1 MKNLRNTCL
10 LLVLVFALT
19 AMTVHRFYVAIY
31 QINFVAQKKMVQIT
45 TRIFVDDLNEAL
57 KMEYHKK
64 TFIGTEKETQ
74 EDKLLVEKYLA
85 DKFKLS
91 VNGKYKA
98 MNYLSYE
105 LENNVIV
112 CYLNIKDVAKITS
125 LEVENSILTELY
137 SEQQNIIQFNNNGVK
152 GNLLLSSE
160 TTKGML
166 K

>member
-1 MKNLRNTCL
+1 M
-10 LLVLVFALT
+10 VFALT
-19 AMTVHRFYVAIY
+19 AMTIHRFYVAIY
-31 QINFVAQKKMVQIT
+31 QVNYVAQKKMVQIS

-57 KMEYHKK
+57 KNEFHKR
-64 TFIGTEKETQ
+64 TFLGSEKET
-74 EDKLLVEKYLA
+74 EVDKILMEKYLSA
-85 DKFKLS
+85 RFKLTI
-91 VNGKYKA
+91 NGKAKA

-112 CYLNIKDVAKITS
+112 CYLNIKDVVKITS

-152 GNLLLSSE
+152 QNLLLSSE

>member
-1 MKNLRNTCL
+1 MKKLRNICL
-10 LLVLVFALT
+10 LIVLVFALT

-31 QINFVAQKKMVQIT
+31 QINFVAQKKMVQVT

-57 KMEYHKK
+57 KNGCHKK

-74 EDKLLVEKYLA
+74 EDKLLMEKYLA
-85 DKFKLS
+85 DKFKIS
-91 VNGKYKA
+91 VNGKHRT

-112 CYLNIKDVAKITS
+112 CYFNIKDVVKITS

-137 SEQQNIIQFNNNGVK
+137 PEQQNIIQFNNNGVK
-152 GNLLLSSE
+152 QNLLLSSE

>member
-1 MKNLRNTCL
+1 M
-10 LLVLVFALT
+10 VLVFALT
-19 AMTVHRFYVAIY
+19 AATTHRFYVAIY
-31 QINFVAQKKMVQIT
+31 QINFMAPKKMIQIT

-57 KMEYHKK
+57 KNKYHKK

-74 EDKLLVEKYLA
+74 EDTVLMEKYLS

-91 VNGKYKA
+91 VNGSPRA
-98 MNYLSYE
+98 MHYLSYE

-112 CYLNIKDVAKITS
+112 CYLNIKDVKKITA

-137 SEQQNIIQFNNNGVK
+137 SEQQNIIQFNNNGEK
-152 GNLLLSSE
+152 ENLLLSSE
-160 TTKGML
+160 TTKGIL